1 VENALLLKELQRT
14 NFELTLAYNTTIEG
28 WSRALDL
35 RDRDTEGHTERV
47 TDLTIKLARRLGL
60 SESELVHIR
69 RGAILHDIGKMAIP
83 DSILLKPGPL
93 TVDEWDVIRKHPR
106 YAYELLSPI
115 SFLGQ
120 ALDIPHYHHEKWD
133 GTGYPNG
140 LRENQIPLHARLFAV
155 VDVYDALTSH
165 RPYRPAWT
173 KEQAI
178 DFIHGQD
185 GKHFDPAVVPEFL
198 KVIDKTDGSSKLSA

>member
-1 VENALLLKELQRT
+1 M
-14 NFELTLAYNTTIEG
+14 
-28 WSRALDL
+28 
-35 RDRDTEGHTERV
+35 
-47 TDLTIKLARRLGL
+47 TIKLARRMGL
-60 SESELVHIR
+60 SEAELVHIR

-83 DSILLKPGPL
+83 DGILLKPGPL
-93 TVDEWDVIRKHPR
+93 TYDEWDVIRQHPR
-106 YAYELLSPI
+106 FAYELLSPI
-115 SFLGQ
+115 TYLNQ

-173 KEQAI
+173 KQQAVDLIREQN
-178 DFIHGQD
+178 
-185 GKHFDPAVVPEFL
+185 GKHFDPGVVPEFL
-198 KVIDKTDGSSKLSA
+198 KSIEVGDGSSSSAS